1 LSSSAPLLQIW
12 PEVAVMRVVIRF
24 VVLIAF
30 LLSPAALL
38 AGDVQ
43 KGLAAYDMGDYET
56 SFAECM
62 EPAEEGDPAAQF
74 CIGRLYANG
83 FGVIMDDAEALKWYG
98 LAAEQGHAEAQFNL
112 GVMHANGWGVPMNDV
127 EAAKYYR
134 MAAEQ
139 GFVQAMTSLAY
150 VTYRGIGVEEDLVE
164 GYMWYDI
171 AAELGEISA
180 VSDREDLADKLSP
193 DEVLRAQAMA
203 SDWLEKRLGKGMH
216 AGRIDR

>member
-1 LSSSAPLLQIW
+1 
-12 PEVAVMRVVIRF
+12 MRVVIRF

-30 LLSPAALL
+30 LLSPTALL
-38 AGDVQ
+38 AADVQ

-62 EPAEEGDPAAQF
+62 GPAEEGDPVAQF

-83 FGVIMDDAEALKWYG
+83 FGVMMDDAEALKWYG

-139 GFVQAMTSLAY
+139 GFPQAMTSLAY
-150 VTYRGIGVEEDLVE
+150 VTYRGIGVDENLAE
-164 GYMWYDI
+164 GYMWYYI
-171 AAELGEISA
+171 AAELGETSA
-180 VSDREDLADKLSP
+180 IADRDDLADRLSQ
-193 DEVLRAQAMA
+193 DELNRAQATA
-203 SDWLEKRLGKGMH
+203 SDWLETRLGKGMQ